1 MSTTVMMPTQI
12 ESAIREMCT
21 DAMTQAVSALA
32 EKYGFDPDD
41 ANRFLAE
48 SDVKIVRKRG
58 QSQKNEAGKSKAVSK
73 SDKPKRGKTGYLLYA
88 EHVRADVKS
97 QMEAEL
103 EDGEKLKPQE
113 VIKRIASHWKA
124 LDDDD
129 KAKWQQDAKAL
140 SSGSD
145 EESVVSE
152 PNEEPVSPVKK
163 EKKEDKQPLAPKK
176 DKKEKK
182 KKKKQE
188 EDQEDSD

>member
-1 MSTTVMMPTQI
+1 MMPTQI

-21 DAMTQAVSALA
+21 DAMSQAVSALA
-32 EKYGFDPDD
+32 DKYGFDADD

-58 QSQKNEAGKSKAVSK
+58 QSQKAEAGKNKVVAK

-113 VIKRIASHWKA
+113 VIKRIATHWKA
-124 LDDDD
+124 LDDQD
-129 KAKWQQDAKAL
+129 KAKWQLDAKAL
-140 SSGSD
+140 ASGSD

-152 PNEEPVSPVKK
+152 PNEEPVSPVMK
-163 EKKEDKQPLAPKK
+163 EKMEDKQPLAPKK
-176 DKKEKK
+176 EKEKK
-182 KKKKQE
+182 KKKKKLD
-188 EDQEDSD
+188 EDEDEEDSD

>member
-1 MSTTVMMPTQI
+1 MMPTQI

-129 KAKWQQDAKAL
+129 KAKWQLDAKAL

-152 PNEEPVSPVKK
+152 PNEEPVSPVKN

-182 KKKKQE
+182 KKKKKQE

>member
-1 MSTTVMMPTQI
+1 MMPTQI

-21 DAMTQAVSALA
+21 DAMSQAVSALA
-32 EKYGFDPDD
+32 DKYGFDADD

-58 QSQKNEAGKSKAVSK
+58 QSQKAEAGKNKVVAK

-113 VIKRIASHWKA
+113 VIKRIATHWKA
-124 LDDDD
+124 LDDQD
-129 KAKWQQDAKAL
+129 KAKWQLDAKAL
-140 SSGSD
+140 ASGSD

-176 DKKEKK
+176 EKEKK
-182 KKKKQE
+182 KKKKKLD
-188 EDQEDSD
+188 EDEDEEDSD